1 METLRNYTPSGGI
14 YLSSPLYKG
23 LSTRLLGSTCGAG
36 VGCEYNHRVT
46 ETVRFVRDF
55 RILDEA
61 TKLSDLYWPLKE
73 TFWILFNDKENNH
86 WQRAHL

>member
-46 ETVRFVRDF
+46 ETVRFARDF

-61 TKLSDLYWPLKE
+61 TKLSDLYWHLKKTYLYRFQGQE
-73 TFWILFNDKENNH
+73 RHYF
-86 WQRAHL
+86 